1 MRKARSQPI
10 RRHAPPPPAT
20 LALCSTSD
28 ANANACHRRQR
39 FEHAFDTRQC
49 CKKKKEKGRKTQ
61 IPSNSNQLKGLI
73 ISAFQAVNQLS
84 GSNELS
90 ICAPAISDLC
100 FDCLL
105 APISSLHSISTKV
118 IALCVYH
125 MFSLINVLM
134 TAVRTTL
141 K

>member
-1 MRKARSQPI
+1 MQMRVTGGSDLSTHLTPDSVV
-10 RRHAPPPPAT
+10 RR
-20 LALCSTSD
+20 
-28 ANANACHRRQR
+28 R
-39 FEHAFDTRQC
+39 
-49 CKKKKEKGRKTQ
+49 KKKEKKTQ
-61 IPSNSNQLKGLI
+61 IHSDSNQLKGLI

-84 GSNELS
+84 WSNELS
-90 ICAPAISDLC
+90 VCAPAISDLC
-100 FDCLL
+100 VDCLL

-141 K
+141 KWNHLSVEKNRRLVADR

>member
-1 MRKARSQPI
+1 MQMRVTGGSDLSTHLTPDSNVRNKEE
-10 RRHAPPPPAT
+10 RR
-20 LALCSTSD
+20 
-28 ANANACHRRQR
+28 
-39 FEHAFDTRQC
+39 E
-49 CKKKKEKGRKTQ
+49 KTQ
-61 IPSNSNQLKGLI
+61 IHSDSNQLKGLI

-141 K
+141 KWNHLSVEKNRKLVADR